1 MLGDRIKQVRKEKGI
16 TQQELANIL
25 SVAKST
31 IGMWENNK
39 REPDIETIKQIADV
53 FDYPVAFLLNDT
65 VKIGEEY
72 HSDDIPEHCCPICGY
87 NYIHLEDVILIDF
100 YKSKKSSGYALKFW
114 CEADHFFYII
124 IENYKGNNYMTYTD
138 NKFHP
143 IKPVTI
149 KNEESIIEGKISKL
163 DEYGR
168 RAILDLLN
176 TEHERCVLTHS
187 SEDKSITR
195 HINLKISKLPA
206 SAGTGLELAEENYET
221 VSVKYSDVV
230 AQADFAVRVSGD
242 SMEPTYYDGDILL
255 VENVPT
261 QIGDI
266 GVFVVDG
273 DGYVKEY
280 GGDRLVSHNEKYPDI
295 MLKDYDCVMCSGR
308 VIGVLEESD
317 FE

>member
-1 MLGDRIKQVRKEKGI
+1 MKLNEFVNQRRKELNMSIDELVKKSGIPKGTLSKI
-16 TQQELANIL
+16 TAGINSNPTL
-25 SVAKST
+25 STVEALCNALNCS
-31 IGMWENNK
+31 
-39 REPDIETIKQIADV
+39 
-53 FDYPVAFLLNDT
+53 LNDIAGNIQT
-65 VKIGEEY
+65 DSFSLSEKQHIKKYRELDIHGKKIVDIVLNEEY
-72 HSDDIPEHCCPICGY
+72 
-87 NYIHLEDVILIDF
+87 
-100 YKSKKSSGYALKFW
+100 
-114 CEADHFFYII
+114 
-124 IENYKGNNYMTYTD
+124 
-138 NKFHP
+138 
-143 IKPVTI
+143 
-149 KNEESIIEGKISKL
+149 
-163 DEYGR
+163 
-168 RAILDLLN
+168 
-176 TEHERCVLTHS
+176 ERCTTVVH
-187 SEDKSITR
+187 DKSITR

-295 MLKDYDCVMCSGR
+295 MLKDYDYVMCSGR